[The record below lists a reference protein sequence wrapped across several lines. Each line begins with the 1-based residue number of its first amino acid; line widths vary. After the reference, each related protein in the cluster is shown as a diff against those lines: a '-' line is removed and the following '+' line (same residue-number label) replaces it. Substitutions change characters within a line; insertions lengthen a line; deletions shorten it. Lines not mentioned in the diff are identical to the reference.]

1 MSFLPSYYISNR
13 VSQVIPAPVWRERR
27 YIPRRAY
34 LTTPDSEAVPG
45 SRTARPLTASCTCY
59 APGAADK
66 TCPRAR
72 FSDHMLAEAQG
83 VVKRRRSRLV
93 HRAVHALAS
102 FLLSDSRVVWPAEAH
117 QDRIKSRW
125 MLLLDYASDTTSI
138 LRIE

>member
-34 LTTPDSEAVPG
+34 LTTPDSETVPG
-45 SRTARPLTASCTCY
+45 STTARPLTASCTCY

-72 FSDHMLAEAQG
+72 FSDHMLAEA
-83 VVKRRRSRLV
+83 
-93 HRAVHALAS
+93 
-102 FLLSDSRVVWPAEAH
+102 H